1 MNTIHKRTISIKRFC
16 NTNFAWV
23 YAKEILR
30 RKILQKAFSP
40 GDRSPS
46 LAELAITGAAAAPS
60 TVAPAGGNIG
70 MAEEYLPKTKRN
82 ICGRRDNLASS

>member
-1 MNTIHKRTISIKRFC
+1 M
-16 NTNFAWV
+16 
-23 YAKEILR
+23 R
-30 RKILQKAFSP
+30 RRSYGEKFLQKAFSP

-46 LAELAITGAAAAPS
+46 LAELAITTAAAAAPS
-60 TVAPAGGNIG
+60 TVAPAGGNVG